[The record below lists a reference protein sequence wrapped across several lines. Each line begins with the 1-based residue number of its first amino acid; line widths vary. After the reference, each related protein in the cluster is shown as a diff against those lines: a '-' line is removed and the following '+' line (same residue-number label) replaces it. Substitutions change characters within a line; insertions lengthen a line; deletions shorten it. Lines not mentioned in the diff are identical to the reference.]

1 MENTYL
7 ERKATRAFDD
17 IQESILELINE
28 IESKESEIDL
38 LNQQIADLTER
49 NIELDNIIWS
59 FKHP

>member
-1 MENTYL
+1 MENKHL

-17 IQESILELINE
+17 IQESIIELINE

-49 NIELDNIIWS
+49 NIELDNIIWD

>member
-1 MENTYL
+1 MENTHL

-49 NIELDNIIWS
+49 NIELDNIIWN

>member
-1 MENTYL
+1 MENTHL

-17 IQESILELINE
+17 IQSVLELINE

-49 NIELDNIIWS
+49 NIELDNIIWN